1 MTTAE
6 KFEEFRE
13 GLERLSRRTGVVI
26 GGCGCCG
33 WSPALFEIS
42 AEENSLEKGY
52 VYKNG
57 ILGERISWEQKQP
70 VD

>member
-6 KFEEFRE
+6 KFEKFRE
-13 GLERLSRRTGVVI
+13 GLERLSRKTGVVI

-42 AEENSLEKGY
+42 AE
-52 VYKNG
+52 
-57 ILGERISWEQKQP
+57 
-70 VD
+70 